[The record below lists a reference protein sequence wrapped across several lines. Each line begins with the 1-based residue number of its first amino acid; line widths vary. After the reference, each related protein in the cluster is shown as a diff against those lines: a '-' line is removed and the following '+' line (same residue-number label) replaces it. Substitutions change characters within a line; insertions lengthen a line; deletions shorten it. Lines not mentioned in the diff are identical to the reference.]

1 MPPMRNSLALR
12 PLTRAYYQTDDVHT
26 AYSFRED
33 IGTWLAGSPTTTSF
47 DRGMRNAWKLLAE
60 AAYPASA
67 YASHMP
73 QIVNK
78 SLANE
83 IFDRFV
89 ISPDGPAYDEW
100 SLYFNVAQQLYP
112 RHFAT
117 KPYGALGWPM
127 RPGDWLPEFEPMQP
141 AFENYYPRN
150 YQTAER
156 GMFVG
161 LDPLGDLEAKASRSR
176 GALAGA
182 VRAET
187 KGSGA
192 HSPGLLAL
200 IVTPEAL
207 KFVGSGTILAGM
219 RNVRRVLLVN
229 GSSDVTLTTG
239 RLDMFVTEPR
249 GTPVAGES
257 VRLGEVCWI
266 PLLPPDKPGLYAIR
280 FFAALDSGARLEAR
294 GLLTVVADEERQ

>member
-1 MPPMRNSLALR
+1 MWWPTASFPPITRRATQGCASGF
-12 PLTRAYYQTDDVHT
+12 TRAPRSRRIFSPPTRTHLRSARSNALITRRAACTTPIPSRTTWRPGLPARQQRRAST
-26 AYSFRED
+26 AACATPGSF
-33 IGTWLAGSPTTTSF
+33 SPK
-47 DRGMRNAWKLLAE
+47 RPILPR
-60 AAYPASA
+60 A

-127 RPGDWLPEFEPMQP
+127 RPGDWLPEIDPMEP
-141 AFENYYPRN
+141 AFENYYPQN
-150 YQTAER
+150 YEIAER

-161 LDPLGDLEAKASRSR
+161 LNPLGDLEAKASRSR

-182 VRAET
+182 VRA
-187 KGSGA
+187 
-192 HSPGLLAL
+192 
-200 IVTPEAL
+200 
-207 KFVGSGTILAGM
+207 
-219 RNVRRVLLVN
+219 
-229 GSSDVTLTTG
+229 
-239 RLDMFVTEPR
+239 
-249 GTPVAGES
+249 
-257 VRLGEVCWI
+257 
-266 PLLPPDKPGLYAIR
+266 
-280 FFAALDSGARLEAR
+280 
-294 GLLTVVADEERQ
+294 